1 MKRIFLIA
9 LTALFFQTQVN
20 AQEETFANNQNK
32 HEFRLDALEIL
43 TIPKLEIN
51 YEYVNNKYSGY
62 GAALSLTFQEGY
74 DFQEKFS
81 FTPYYRQ
88 YFLNKKDYGARGLF
102 VEGMLRVASGV
113 NEQFDFDDN
122 TGIETTLEENWFDMG
137 LGLAL
142 GQKWVSENGFV
153 FELSFGG
160 GRYLLDSKADD
171 FFLRGGVLI
180 GYRFF

>member
-1 MKRIFLIA
+1 MRTLFTLILVVIFGH
-9 LTALFFQTQVN
+9 TQLQ
-20 AQEETFANNQNK
+20 AQEGGFEPNQNK

-51 YEYVNNKYSGY
+51 YEYVNNKYSGF
-62 GAALSLTFQEGY
+62 GAAISLTLEEDY

-102 VEGMLRVASGV
+102 VEGMLRLAGGV
-113 NEQFDFDDN
+113 NEELTFDSN
-122 TGIETTLEENWFDMG
+122 TGFSTSVEENWFDLG
-137 LGLAL
+137 AGLAV